1 MPLRVIGAPPVA
13 RIRTVARK
21 LAERQAKRNDAS
33 GVALKPM
40 KRHKSHA
47 KPRRMIAY
55 DLETTRI
62 AEGCPTPLY
71 LTAFGADFKLSMAV
85 GTMHKLA
92 ALLLEHFLTDDLD
105 GTRFVAWNG
114 NKFDGFIIGS
124 ALMLVEGVEV
134 IPYLAKGSLLRGFKV
149 IAPESKLSWEFL
161 DGIAMTGVTM
171 KLEQFLKVYAPQF
184 PKLTGAVDFEIE
196 DFNPLNPR
204 HVEYAERDSEGLWH
218 GVTRANQILMDTFG
232 VPLQATIG
240 NAGIKIFQQEMP
252 AGVNVWSP
260 PFRAMMAIRE
270 HAYRGGYC
278 YLMEKYAGPTW
289 KYDLNQAYAAAMRDT
304 DLPAGRCFAVQDYEP
319 GKCGVYRVIAK
330 KKGNRIPFYFK
341 PEPTMGAYVTDD
353 LTDTWLTSIELE
365 QLYAEKWD
373 VQIIE
378 GFAWENSFRM
388 TEFVNKLEALRV
400 SAADG
405 PNGALGTM
413 CKSLGNNSYGKTCE
427 KLDGLEFR
435 LALKKPEGYSRS
447 IPGDDADA
455 LPFLWYRINKP
466 MLRPYHQPQI
476 AAFITAHVRMVVRR
490 AALLMPDYFV
500 YADTD
505 CVVFRRPVELPFDP
519 KVYGK
524 WKVEVDGDDY
534 GFITKKVYFPRKLY
548 DGWTPKAKGM
558 TIAKLTFEQFVK
570 WYDGTPP
577 QQDQLQRRGFLS
589 VITGSDMYYKRQKV
603 GQVLKKVAATP

>member
-1 MPLRVIGAPPVA
+1 MPLRIIGVPPVA
-13 RIRTVARK
+13 RIRLVAHK
-21 LAERQAKRNDAS
+21 LAERQAKRNDA
-33 GVALKPM
+33 GGTALKPM

-62 AEGCPTPLY
+62 AAGCPTPLY
-71 LTAFGADFKLSMAV
+71 VTAFGADFKLSMAV
-85 GTMHKLA
+85 GSMHKLA
-92 ALLLEHFLTDDLD
+92 AILLEHFLTEDMD
-105 GTRFVAWNG
+105 GVRFVAWNG

-134 IPYLAKGSLLRGFKV
+134 IPYLAKGSMLRGFKV
-149 IAPESKLSWEFL
+149 IAPDSKLSWEFL
-161 DGIAMTGVTM
+161 DGIAMTGVTA
-171 KLEQFLKVYAPQF
+171 KLEKFLQVFAPQF
-184 PKLTGAVDFEIE
+184 PKLTGVVDFENE
-196 DFNPLNPR
+196 DFDPKNAK
-204 HVEYAERDSEGLWH
+204 HVEYAERDAEGLWH

-260 PFRAMMAIRE
+260 PFRATMAIRE

-278 YLMEKYAGPTW
+278 YLMGKYAGPTW
-289 KYDLNQAYAAAMRDT
+289 KYDLNQAYAAAMRET
-304 DLPAGRCFAVQDYEP
+304 DLPAGRCFAVQEYER
-319 GKCGVYRVIAK
+319 GKAGIYRIIAS

-341 PEPTMGAYVTDD
+341 PEPTMGLYGTDA
-353 LTDTWLTSIELE
+353 LTDTWITSIELE
-365 QLYAEKWD
+365 QLYLEGWT
-373 VQIIE
+373 VQVIE
-378 GFAWENSFRM
+378 GFAWEDSFRM
-388 TEFVNKLEALRV
+388 TEFVNKLETLRV
-400 SAADG
+400 AAVDG

-435 LALKKPEGYSRS
+435 LALNKPEGYSRS
-447 IPGDDADA
+447 IPGDNEDA

-476 AAFITAHVRMVVRR
+476 AAFITAYVRMVVRR
-490 AALLMPDYFV
+490 AALLAPDYFV

-505 CVVFRRPVELPFDP
+505 CVVFKQHIELPFDP
-519 KVYGK
+519 KIYGK
-524 WKVEVDGDDY
+524 WKIEVDGEDY
-534 GFITKKVYFPRKLY
+534 AFITKKVYFSRK
-548 DGWTPKAKGM
+548 DHADAVRKAKGM
-558 TIAKLTFEQFVK
+558 TIAKLSFNEFVK
-570 WYDGTPP
+570 WYDGSPP
-577 QQDQLQRRGFLS
+577 KQEQLQRRGFLS
-589 VITGSDMYYKRQKV
+589 VITGSDMFYNRQKV